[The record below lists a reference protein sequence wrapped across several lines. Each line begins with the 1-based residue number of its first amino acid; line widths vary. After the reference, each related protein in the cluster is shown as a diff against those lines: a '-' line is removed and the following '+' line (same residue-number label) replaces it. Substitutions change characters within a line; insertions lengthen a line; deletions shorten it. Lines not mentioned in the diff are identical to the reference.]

1 MFFYSPMEAY
11 VIYPIF
17 SLNFVINNV
26 IFYLLFAALLTIL
39 LGKGISKGS
48 IISNNWGI
56 LSESLFRSIL
66 LKIEN
71 VAGPKMSIYLPLFY
85 SIFNLVLF
93 SNLLGLVPY
102 STTPTVELVITLSI
116 AFTLLMGLLLLGFL
130 THKLYLLGIFIP
142 GGTPLGLVPLLVLLE
157 IIAYIFRTISLGL
170 RLAINLITG
179 HLLLKVSIGFVW
191 LGYIKGTSFFILA
204 IPLILL
210 TVFLSLEILIAY
222 LQAYILV
229 FITIITLKDV
239 SMN

>member
-1 MFFYSPMEAY
+1 MLFYSPMEAY

>member
-1 MFFYSPMEAY
+1 MEAY

-26 IFYLLFAALLTIL
+26 IFYLILAALLTIL
-39 LGKGISKGS
+39 LGKGIMKGN
-48 IISNNWGI
+48 IISNNWGLI
-56 LSESLFRSIL
+56 SESLFRSIL
-66 LKIEN
+66 LMIEN

-102 STTPTVELVITLSI
+102 STTPTVELVMTLSI
-116 AFTLLMGLLLLGFL
+116 AFTLLMGLLLVGFL

-191 LGYIKGTSFFILA
+191 LGYIKGTSFLILA